1 VNADKRYKDLS
12 FLNNLFEALGDNDH
26 MSTDDIKKELR
37 NDGIDPDATLQRL
50 MAAAKQAAADSKRSV
65 LDLARKERLQQ
76 EAKPKRT
83 FDNLINW
90 SKEQL
95 LAQIKSLS
103 LEDNQI
109 AAASYRDLEKLT
121 EDNLRALL
129 EDLELLQQH
138 EITDPKNGK

>member
-1 VNADKRYKDLS
+1 MNADKRYKELS

-50 MAAAKQAAADSKRSV
+50 MAVAKQVAADSKRSV

-90 SKEQL
+90 SREQL
-95 LAQIKSLS
+95 LAKIKSLS

-129 EDLELLQQH
+129 EDVELLRQH

>member
-1 VNADKRYKDLS
+1 MSTDKRYKDLS
-12 FLNNLFEALGDNDH
+12 FLNNLFESLGDNEN
-26 MSTDDIKKELR
+26 MSTDDIKEELR
-37 NDGIDPDATLQRL
+37 SDGIDPDATLQRL
-50 MAAAKQAAADSKRSV
+50 MAAATQAAADSKRSV
-65 LDLARKERLQQ
+65 LDLAKKERLQQ

>member
-1 VNADKRYKDLS
+1 MNADKRYKDLS

>member
-1 VNADKRYKDLS
+1 MSTDKRYKDLS
-12 FLNNLFEALGDNDH
+12 LLNNLFESLGDNEN
-26 MSTDDIKKELR
+26 MSADDIKKELR
-37 NDGIDPDATLQRL
+37 DDGIDLDATLQRL
-50 MAAAKQAAADSKRSV
+50 MAAATQAAADSKRSV

-129 EDLELLQQH
+129 EDLELLRQH